1 MTTADLH
8 QDRIDVYV
16 RQCLTDLSNWDRV
29 PEWARHHAREY
40 FHTVSKQP
48 GFLPVYHA
56 LYNAGYSH
64 LDAKRIDS
72 AIARDIAAQ
81 AQRSAPVATR
91 PPITRQNALPSTRS
105 TVTTAKPT
113 RSTVT
118 ASTPTR
124 SDIFEQSWP
133 SFSNFSDKSAWARA
147 HARNYYHQLNG
158 TRTFLSIFKDLVA
171 DAENRL
177 AEQEEDDET
186 LSYTTYGEEDT
197 TFATDGR
204 PTQAETDAGR
214 KALDAICFRE
224 YRTWFSAF
232 LQEEDEGDTDMTADE
247 RFSLH
252 VGRILRNKTQLPLD
266 KCERVAAGWLLKNK
280 KHLV

>member
-16 RQCLTDLSNWDRV
+16 RQCLTDLRNWDRV

-48 GFLPVYHA
+48 GFLPVYNS
-56 LYNAGYSH
+56 LYRAG
-64 LDAKRIDS
+64 
-72 AIARDIAAQ
+72 IARPVVAQPVAAPVP
-81 AQRSAPVATR
+81 AARPPVTRSAR
-91 PPITRQNALPSTRS
+91 I
-105 TVTTAKPT
+105 
-113 RSTVT
+113 T
-118 ASTPTR
+118 ASTVPATQLALTR
-124 SDIFEQSWP
+124 EQIFEQSWP

-147 HARNYYHQLNG
+147 HARNYFHQLNG
-158 TRTFLSIFKDLVA
+158 TRTFLSIFKDLLA

-177 AEQEEDDET
+177 AEEEDDET
-186 LSYTTYGEEDT
+186 LSYTSEEEDS

-214 KALDAICFRE
+214 KAMDAICFRE

-232 LQEEDEGDTDMTADE
+232 KAEEKEGDSDMTADE

-252 VGRILRNKTQLPLD
+252 VGRIFRNKTQLPLD